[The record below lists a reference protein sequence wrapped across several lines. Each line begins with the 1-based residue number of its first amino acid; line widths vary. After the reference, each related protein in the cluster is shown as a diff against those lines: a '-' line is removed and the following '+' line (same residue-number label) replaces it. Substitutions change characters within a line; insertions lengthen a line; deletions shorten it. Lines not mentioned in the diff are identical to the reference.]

1 MQVVGR
7 QRREAVDN
15 KIISIAR
22 KRNAVKRAN
31 AERESSKT
39 NGQKEYDVPAASNL
53 NLPTSISQE

>member
-39 NGQKEYDVPAASNL
+39 NGQKNMTFPQ
-53 NLPTSISQE
+53 LPT